1 MDSLYSS
8 PTASTEILNSW
19 KEIAAYLNR
28 GVRTVQRWE
37 ADLRLPVRRPSGR
50 NRSAVIAI
58 RSEID
63 SWLRSC
69 PLEKRQN
76 HAADEAPLPAAS
88 LPSCR
93 ELLSVARRLRADVFR
108 SRHELSTALHELCTT
123 VQKMKVAPHSDA
135 QDSAAHSRNEGRPTV
150 SA

>member
-50 NRSAVIAI
+50 NRSAVIAM

-69 PLEKRQN
+69 PLEKRQQ
-76 HAADEAPLPAAS
+76 HAADKAPIPAAS
-88 LPSCR
+88 LPCGR
-93 ELLSVARRLRADVFR
+93 ELLSAARRLRADVFR

-135 QDSAAHSRNEGRPTV
+135 QDSAAHSRNEGRPT
-150 SA
+150 AGA

>member
-1 MDSLYSS
+1 MDYLYSS
-8 PTASTEILNSW
+8 ASASTEILNSW

-37 ADLRLPVRRPSGR
+37 AELRLPIRRPSGR
-50 NRSAVIAI
+50 SRSAVIAM

-69 PLEKRQN
+69 PLEKPQK
-76 HAADEAPLPAAS
+76 HAADEPPIPADS

-93 ELLSVARRLRADVFR
+93 ELLSDARRLRAEVFR
-108 SRHELSTALHELCTT
+108 SRHELSTALQELCTT
-123 VQKMKVAPHSDA
+123 VQKMTVAPHFEA
-135 QDSAAHSRNEGRPTV
+135 QGSTASSRGRATG
-150 SA
+150 A